1 MNVDGMRCPPEED
14 KKLWDYRR
22 MKPQREPKVFDVK
35 ARWGSVPSEAVC
47 SCGHRTSKRVCPAC
61 HNSLPSEFGKME
73 TITIAMIGAKASGKS
88 NYIAV
93 LIHEL
98 QNRIGTEF
106 NASLLAQDDETEDRY
121 KRDFKRYVF
130 DSQLVVPVTDASGSY
145 QLRYPLIYKLS
156 LGGKRFG
163 MNTRRE
169 IMLVFFDTAGENL
182 DQLDRMSTETRYICN
197 ADGLVFLLDPM
208 QIEGV
213 RNQLPQTVPLPRIYT
228 APEEI
233 MNRAGR
239 LIRNVTGRS
248 PKIPVAVTFSKVDE
262 IRSVLDDGSPLHRSS
277 EHAGYYDETD
287 GEDVHENLRGH
298 LRKWTADS
306 FENTMKGHFDQTF
319 RYFGLSA
326 LGSSPDA
333 SGRLLRGVAPF
344 RVEDPFLW
352 LLSKSGF
359 IEAKRRK

>member
-1 MNVDGMRCPPEED
+1 
-14 KKLWDYRR
+14 
-22 MKPQREPKVFDVK
+22 
-35 ARWGSVPSEAVC
+35 
-47 SCGHRTSKRVCPAC
+47 
-61 HNSLPSEFGKME
+61 
-73 TITIAMIGAKASGKS
+73 
-88 NYIAV
+88 
-93 LIHEL
+93 
-98 QNRIGTEF
+98 
-106 NASLLAQDDETEDRY
+106 
-121 KRDFKRYVF
+121 
-130 DSQLVVPVTDASGSY
+130 
-145 QLRYPLIYKLS
+145 
-156 LGGKRFG
+156 
-163 MNTRRE
+163 
-169 IMLVFFDTAGENL
+169 
-182 DQLDRMSTETRYICN
+182 
-197 ADGLVFLLDPM
+197 
-208 QIEGV
+208 
-213 RNQLPQTVPLPRIYT
+213 
-228 APEEI
+228 